1 LYYHYSNLQQ
11 ARLFGPVNAVKRED
25 ETILFRPDEY
35 RVSSATEALPVQ
47 FIRSIF
53 VGGLYHNY
61 FQTAMGDSIVLYQF
75 ERLHDTWGIEIV
87 KKTK

>member
-1 LYYHYSNLQQ
+1 MKL
-11 ARLFGPVNAVKRED
+11 GE

-35 RVSSATEALPVQ
+35 RVSTNTDALPVR

-61 FQTAMGDSIVLYQF
+61 FQTETEDTIVLYQF
-75 ERLHDTWGIEIV
+75 ERLNDTRGIEIV